1 MPRTTLALL
10 LALASAPARAQGPTG
25 PPPDARPPAAAP
37 ERPPGTSPGTPAARP
52 EARKEVLPRG
62 AVLEEV
68 SGVVREVDR
77 KAHRIAIDAGDQRV
91 TLSLDRN
98 TLVYTAAGL
107 GTVLDVVPGTQV
119 RAGRN
124 AEFLAYWVQ
133 VRVPAGKTAP
143 ASTPG
148 QGTGSAGGAAAP
160 ATETAAP
167 TGAAGASPVTPG
179 TGASPANARAVAD
192 GS

>member
-1 MPRTTLALL
+1 
-10 LALASAPARAQGPTG
+10 
-25 PPPDARPPAAAP
+25 
-37 ERPPGTSPGTPAARP
+37 
-52 EARKEVLPRG
+52 VLPRG

-77 KAHRIAIDAGDQRV
+77 TAHRIAIEAGDQRV

-107 GTVLDVVPGTQV
+107 GTVLDVVPGAQV

-133 VRVPAGKTAP
+133 VRVPAGKAAP
-143 ASTPG
+143 VSTPG
-148 QGTGSAGGAAAP
+148 QGTGPGGGAAAP
-160 ATETAAP
+160 AGETGAP
-167 TGAAGASPVTPG
+167 TPPPGAAGAAPATPG
-179 TGASPANARAVAD
+179 TGASPGTPAP
-192 GS
+192 